1 MEPKGRQLK
10 WCGPLYIN
18 SLYNCSIPTFQI
30 ATTVEELLV
39 RLKLCSADLPIEA
52 LLISK
57 AKLLH
62 STFLVIEKMLI
73 KKLPGSWN

>member
-1 MEPKGRQLK
+1 VV
-10 WCGPLYIN
+10 LYKSFPQYDR
-18 SLYNCSIPTFQI
+18 SLPTFQI

-39 RLKLCSADLPIEA
+39 WLKLCRGDRPIEA
-52 LLISK
+52 LLLSK

-73 KKLPGSWN
+73 KVVGTEFVV